1 MSKDRKFPKCGNRKH
16 PPITIQTQ
24 KEKYYEKI
32 DIYSKK
38 ESDLRTP
45 RDPIKE
51 TTQNSLKIFYSIL
64 FLCETRKRLQSGFRV
79 FFFPLD
85 LTKKEKHP
93 PPKKKETK
101 KKLFLSSFTIVSLC
115 ILFCSLSLSLSYMQ
129 NVQVSVT
136 HSQNPWLYSE
146 QIKQCRRQHCT
157 KNSQIRKVERGR
169 ENDRKKEKKSGVCFL
184 MLESREK

>member
-24 KEKYYEKI
+24 KKKYYEKI
-32 DIYSKK
+32 YTYSKK

-101 KKLFLSSFTIVSLC
+101 KKKKLSFFSSFTIVSLC
-115 ILFCSLSLSLSYMQ
+115 ILSCSLSLSLSFSLSHSCRTYRCRWHTTRTPDFTQ
-129 NVQVSVT
+129 NKS
-136 HSQNPWLYSE
+136 
-146 QIKQCRRQHCT
+146 
-157 KNSQIRKVERGR
+157 NSADDNTAPKTA
-169 ENDRKKEKKSGVCFL
+169 K
-184 MLESREK
+184 

>member
-24 KEKYYEKI
+24 KKKYYEKI

-38 ESDLRTP
+38 ESDLKTQ

-79 FFFPLD
+79 FFFPLRLD
-85 LTKKEKHP
+85 QERKTPSPKEKRNQ
-93 PPKKKETK
+93 KKKT
-101 KKLFLSSFTIVSLC
+101 LSFFVHYCLALYSL
-115 ILFCSLSLSLSYMQ
+115 LLSLSLFLSLIHAERTGVRDTTRTPDFTQ
-129 NVQVSVT
+129 NKS
-136 HSQNPWLYSE
+136 
-146 QIKQCRRQHCT
+146 
-157 KNSQIRKVERGR
+157 NSADDNTAPKTA
-169 ENDRKKEKKSGVCFL
+169 K
-184 MLESREK
+184 

>member
-24 KEKYYEKI
+24 KKKYYEKI
-32 DIYSKK
+32 YTYSKK

-79 FFFPLD
+79 FISPLD

-101 KKLFLSSFTIVSLC
+101 KKKKKKTLFLRSL
-115 ILFCSLSLSLSYMQ
+115 LSRFVFSLALSLSLSLSPSLSLIHAERTGVGDTQ
-129 NVQVSVT
+129 PEPLTLLRTNQTVPTTTLHQ
-136 HSQNPWLYSE
+136 
-146 QIKQCRRQHCT
+146 KQPN
-157 KNSQIRKVERGR
+157 K
-169 ENDRKKEKKSGVCFL
+169 
-184 MLESREK
+184 ESREREREW

>member
-1 MSKDRKFPKCGNRKH
+1 MSQRPHILWNFQTKRNEMSKDRKFPKCGNRKH
-16 PPITIQTQ
+16 PPITIRTQ
-24 KEKYYEKI
+24 KKKYCEKI
-32 DIYSKK
+32 YIYSKK

-101 KKLFLSSFTIVSLC
+101 KKKNSLSFLRSL
-115 ILFCSLSLSLSYMQ
+115 LSRFVFSPALSLSLSF
-129 NVQVSVT
+129 SLS
-136 HSQNPWLYSE
+136 HS
-146 QIKQCRRQHCT
+146 CRTYRC
-157 KNSQIRKVERGR
+157 R
-169 ENDRKKEKKSGVCFL
+169 
-184 MLESREK
+184 

>member
-24 KEKYYEKI
+24 KKKYYEKI

-79 FFFPLD
+79 FFSPLD

-93 PPKKKETK
+93 PPKK
-101 KKLFLSSFTIVSLC
+101 
-115 ILFCSLSLSLSYMQ
+115 
-129 NVQVSVT
+129 
-136 HSQNPWLYSE
+136 
-146 QIKQCRRQHCT
+146 
-157 KNSQIRKVERGR
+157 
-169 ENDRKKEKKSGVCFL
+169 
-184 MLESREK
+184 